1 VLAFCFILWASGHQ
15 NSTTLRP
22 RRRASSTPRCI
33 LTRAPGKYLFGFRI
47 KFALDPQVADYSTPE
62 CTFARPP
69 SESLLDPPSKS
80 LGGCEA
86 PQVSP
91 LTPNTNA
98 AKSHPKPNPSTPQ
111 RPNQEIKKLPPNRQ
125 QRKFVVEG
133 VCYPTSLS
141 ANLRGLSA
149 RHPPHRKRTTPKTQ
163 QRNGAPGTSPA
174 HAGRKPRKTNRPQT
188 KKKKQNR
195 KLVNPQGPSETPQE
209 KSVPIKPQGAPETP
223 PPRKGGP

>member
-1 VLAFCFILWASGHQ
+1 MLAFCFILWASGHQ

-33 LTRAPGKYLFGFRI
+33 LTRAPGKSLFGFRI

-133 VCYPTSLS
+133 VCSPTSLS

-149 RHPPHRKRTTPKTQ
+149 RHPPPSAKEPHPRPNKETALQGPP
-163 QRNGAPGTSPA
+163 QRMQAESPERPT
-174 HAGRKPRKTNRPQT
+174 GRRPRKKNKTGS
-188 KKKKQNR
+188 
-195 KLVNPQGPSETPQE
+195 L
-209 KSVPIKPQGAPETP
+209 
-223 PPRKGGP
+223 